1 MLRESELEL
10 EEVKGVSLT
19 LRDGCL
25 MGVVGRVASG
35 KSSLL
40 ATILGETTLLGGQLA
55 VNGRCAYVEQE
66 PCILPDSVQA
76 NIAFGLP
83 LDEGRLREV
92 IEVCHLSKDI
102 EGFPQGLSTLIG
114 ERGVNISGGQ
124 RARISL
130 ARACYSQADIYLL
143 DDPLSA
149 VDPEVAEGIFRDC
162 VRGYLRE
169 KAVLLVT
176 HQLRFLPKMDKIV
189 VLESGE
195 QVFCGSYTAFQTSA
209 QDLFNAESTLD
220 SLALEERDSA
230 LKEWV
235 LRERTQSPPLHQTLP
250 IRRGTRRE
258 ENKEP

>member
-1 MLRESELEL
+1 M
-10 EEVKGVSLT
+10 
-19 LRDGCL
+19 
-25 MGVVGRVASG
+25 
-35 KSSLL
+35 
-40 ATILGETTLLGGQLA
+40 
-55 VNGRCAYVEQE
+55 
-66 PCILPDSVQA
+66 
-76 NIAFGLP
+76 
-83 LDEGRLREV
+83 
-92 IEVCHLSKDI
+92 
-102 EGFPQGLSTLIG
+102 
-114 ERGVNISGGQ
+114 
-124 RARISL
+124 
-130 ARACYSQADIYLL
+130 
-143 DDPLSA
+143 
-149 VDPEVAEGIFRDC
+149 
-162 VRGYLRE
+162 RE